1 MRASDFLN
9 ITKLIRVSGNL
20 LRGMQVNGVA
30 SLELPH
36 SLLTTT
42 VPCAKTI
49 QCLTAPSSVHWLLA
63 VSMPCFRGCQLFHP
77 MSACCPQVYNLRRGC
92 NQTKGT
98 DSDGLESP
106 WLSRSFARSEPEIGE
121 SPLTLKVEN
130 DQWCPRW
137 KCQLFPGHNQLWTPG
152 EISPF
157 SAHTLKSLYVLWD
170 WGSCQLTNYKVITKM
185 ISSQNSRGVWL
196 RFPTGAPAV
205 ICVCCTYGGNILQR
219 YISLSHF
226 HILWNQADCLSWL
239 L

>member
-1 MRASDFLN
+1 MRASGFLN

-63 VSMPCFRGCQLFHP
+63 VSMPCFLGCQLFHP
-77 MSACCPQVYNLRRGC
+77 MSSCCPQVFNLRRGC

-98 DSDGLESP
+98 DSGLESP

-121 SPLTLKVEN
+121 SSSHSKWRMINDVQDEN
-130 DQWCPRW
+130 AHYFLVTISFRLQV
-137 KCQLFPGHNQLWTPG
+137 KF
-152 EISPF
+152 SPF

-205 ICVCCTYGGNILQR
+205 ICVCCTYGGNILQW